1 MTIVGWN
8 ETEWRTMRLES
19 RRRKDKRK
27 THDVGER
34 FQTVQQLL
42 KTLRGLVLQLDSLED
57 CGGLVGLGCEDDVR
71 KSAHRHLLP
80 ALLESSDGVESVLTF
95 ERGDGCRQVDV

>member
-8 ETEWRTMRLES
+8 ETKRRMRLEP

-27 THDVGER
+27 THDVGDR
-34 FQTVQQLL
+34 FQTVQQLP
-42 KTLRGLVLQLDSLED
+42 KALRGLALQLDSLED
-57 CGGLVGLGCEDDVR
+57 CGGLVGLSCEDEVR
-71 KSAHRHLLP
+71 KSAHRHPLP
-80 ALLESSDGVESVLTF
+80 AVLESSDGVESVLTF